1 MLRVYV
7 LAEVPRLLVFE
18 PYDSP
23 TLGASRGESKSSMSM
38 MIGKASVGL
47 RGKQVEYVHG
57 DRKSLG
63 WVEG

>member
-23 TLGASRGESKSSMSM
+23 TLGASRGE
-38 MIGKASVGL
+38 
-47 RGKQVEYVHG
+47 KQVEYVHD

-63 WVEG
+63 WVEGKASRVCPW